1 MIERTLLKI
10 EPIHALLRSWNDPTK
25 KGPGRFMLCIHDAR
39 DYFDIPLVDDVTLVL
54 STRYS
59 EGTCYE
65 FRPAVH
71 RDYDPRIVIDG
82 EPQEIALYVGL
93 VMKIECF
100 LKEHAHCYLSLEYT
114 E

>member
-1 MIERTLLKI
+1 M
-10 EPIHALLRSWNDPTK
+10 K
-25 KGPGRFMLCIHDAR
+25 KGLDRFMLCIHETLG
-39 DYFDIPLVDDVTLVL
+39 YFDVPVVVDVTLTLVL

-82 EPQEIALYVGL
+82 EPQEIAFYVGL
-93 VMKIECF
+93 ATKIECF
-100 LKEHAHCYLSLEYT
+100 LKRHGRCFLSLEYT